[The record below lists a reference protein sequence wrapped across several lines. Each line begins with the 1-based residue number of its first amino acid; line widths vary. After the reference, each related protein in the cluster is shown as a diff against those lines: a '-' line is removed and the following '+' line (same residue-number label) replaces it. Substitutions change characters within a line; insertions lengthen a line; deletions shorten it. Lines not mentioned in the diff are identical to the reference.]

1 MERCSKGRL
10 RLLEEGLQAQI
21 AELKADLGDKD
32 VSTAAK
38 LGRWV
43 LLKLYKPFQSDYK
56 MEEYLLKCHF
66 VA

>member
-1 MERCSKGRL
+1 MERYSKGRL

-32 VSTAAK
+32 ISTAAK

-43 LLKLYKPFQSDYK
+43 LLNFINHSEVIKRWRNIY
-56 MEEYLLKCHF
+56 
-66 VA
+66 